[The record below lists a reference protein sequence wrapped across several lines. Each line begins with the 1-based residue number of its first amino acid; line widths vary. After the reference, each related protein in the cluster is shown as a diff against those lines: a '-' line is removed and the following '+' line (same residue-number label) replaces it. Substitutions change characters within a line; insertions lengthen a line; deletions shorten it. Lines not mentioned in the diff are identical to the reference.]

1 MQYIQITI
9 HSTLQYIQIT
19 IHSTLQYIQITS
31 TGGQLRNKV
40 ILHD

>member
-31 TGGQLRNKV
+31 TCGQVRNKV

>member
-31 TGGQLRNKV
+31 TGGQVRNKV
-40 ILHD
+40 MLHD

>member
-31 TGGQLRNKV
+31 TGGQVRNKV